1 MPLKAGKSQK
11 VISENI
17 SEFHGGKTYAATK
30 AKFGKAKADKQ
41 AVAVAMSNAR
51 RYAAGGRTTSTTF
64 LTKDSSVPGGVG
76 TVTYPGR
83 AGYYG
88 GSPETNPNLRPAKKA
103 AGGSARVPGPSFFQ
117 RDANRALSR
126 QSGLIKS
133 VVPGRTDK
141 HPMRVASGSYILPAD
156 VVSHLGQ
163 NNTLSGAKFLRRK
176 FGGGGAIQFAAGG
189 EVPVPVDIIAAGGEY
204 VLSPDQVAAVGG
216 GDLKKGHAALD
227 KMVLDTRRDHIKT
240 LRKLAPPKRS

>member
-1 MPLKAGKSQK
+1 MPLKSGKSQK
-11 VISENI
+11 VISDNI

-51 RYAAGGRTTSTTF
+51 KYASGGAPRI
-64 LTKDSSVPGGVG
+64 
-76 TVTYPGR
+76 
-83 AGYYG
+83 
-88 GSPETNPNLRPAKKA
+88 
-103 AGGSARVPGPSFFQ
+103 PGPSFFQ
-117 RDANRALSR
+117 RDASRALSR

-176 FGGGGAIQFAAGG
+176 FGGGGVIQFASGG
-189 EVPVPVDIIAAGGEY
+189 NVPMPVNIVAAGGEY